1 MVTYQGV
8 NDTRGYVF
16 FQQDQDINK
25 KMFRITNDSDLAEN
39 DYTIVFRDDDKP
51 ESLENIT
58 LGTLTLSEH
67 SQNIM
72 FSTFR
77 PVMAQLKME

>member
-8 NDTRGYVF
+8 SDTRGYIF
-16 FQQDQDINK
+16 FQQDEEINK

-39 DYTIVFRDDDKP
+39 DYMIVFREKDKP
-51 ESLENIT
+51 ESLQNIT

-67 SQNIM
+67 
-72 FSTFR
+72 T
-77 PVMAQLKME
+77 